1 MPTLQIGW
9 FIYKLNYKKL
19 LNRVPLYPFPLSLLI
34 DNFALHLHNDLYVSI
49 YIYIYVCMLYHYVL
63 FMQ

>member
-1 MPTLQIGW
+1 MRGRMSHMPTQEIGW

-34 DNFALHLHNDLYVSI
+34 DNFALHLHNDL
-49 YIYIYVCMLYHYVL
+49 
-63 FMQ
+63 